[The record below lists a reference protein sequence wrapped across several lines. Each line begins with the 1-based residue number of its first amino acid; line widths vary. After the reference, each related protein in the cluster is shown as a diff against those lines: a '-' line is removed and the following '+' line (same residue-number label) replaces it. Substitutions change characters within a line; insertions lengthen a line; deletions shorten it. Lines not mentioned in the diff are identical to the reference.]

1 MRRTI
6 GSSRLVVWATA
17 STCLFRIGAAGVEE
31 RKRDAPVVVVAASA
45 DWSTG
50 FGAPPDLCSASSGW
64 RGALLRRWRG
74 TSPDMEQP
82 RLDQPYIVLHLD
94 GAKRITR
101 RGDGPALTV
110 DAAAAAI
117 TAVPAGAAHSWSTQG
132 PIGFAHLYLDPAF
145 VGRTVQ
151 EKFDRDPRSVV
162 LNECVGSDSPLLRAL
177 FTAMIAQVEAP
188 GFASRLV
195 LDTLLQG
202 FLVQLLC
209 ELSTLNDAMRGAS
222 HSLAPR
228 RLRRVLDYIEAN
240 LADEIELDDLV
251 HVAGG
256 SRFHF
261 SRAFRDATGFPPYR
275 YLVHRRVNAAKSLL
289 LDADLSI
296 EQISER
302 CGFKSSAQFSVMF
315 KQMFGTTPARFRR
328 EH

>member
-1 MRRTI
+1 
-6 GSSRLVVWATA
+6 
-17 STCLFRIGAAGVEE
+17 
-31 RKRDAPVVVVAASA
+31 
-45 DWSTG
+45 
-50 FGAPPDLCSASSGW
+50 
-64 RGALLRRWRG
+64 
-74 TSPDMEQP
+74 MEQP
-82 RLDQPYIVLHLD
+82 RLDRPYVVLHLQ
-94 GAKRITR
+94 GPKRITR

-110 DAAAAAI
+110 EALSGAI
-117 TAVPAGAAHSWSTQG
+117 SVVPAGAAHGWSTCG
-132 PIGFAHLYLDPAF
+132 PIGFAHLYLHPDLVA
-145 VGRTVQ
+145 RTVQ

-162 LNECVGSDSPLLRAL
+162 LTDTVGSDSPLLRAL

-195 LDTLLQG
+195 LDTLLQN

-209 ELSTLNDAMRGAS
+209 ELSSLGGDTPNAP

-240 LADEIELDDLV
+240 LADEIELDDLAG
-251 HVAGG
+251 VAGS

-275 YLVHRRVNAAKSLL
+275 YLVHRRIDAAKTLL
-289 LDADLSI
+289 LDNDLTL
-296 EQISER
+296 EQISAQ

-315 KQMFGTTPARFRR
+315 KQVFGITPTRFRR